1 MAQAESKQAHKP
13 LTNLDLEMPKMVQ
26 VVLLNDNYTDC
37 GFVVAILQSIF
48 GKSLQ
53 QAQSITTEIHNNGK
67 GIAGIYPYDIGETK
81 AQETI
86 QAAQKAQFPLKVFTE
101 SL

>member
-1 MAQAESKQAHKP
+1 MAQAESKQANKSR
-13 LTNLDLEMPKMVQ
+13 TDLEIEMPKMVQ

-37 GFVVAILQSIF
+37 GFVITILQNIF

-53 QAQSITTEIHNNGK
+53 QAQSITAEIHNSGK
-67 GIAGIYPYDIGETK
+67 AIAGIYPYDIGETK
-81 AQETI
+81 AQETL